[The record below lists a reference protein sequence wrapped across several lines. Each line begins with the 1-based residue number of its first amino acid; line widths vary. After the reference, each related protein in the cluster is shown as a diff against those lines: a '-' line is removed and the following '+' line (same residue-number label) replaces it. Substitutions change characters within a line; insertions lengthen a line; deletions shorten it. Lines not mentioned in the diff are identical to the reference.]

1 MSDQS
6 VEGIESFALA
16 PVLDLKAAT
25 PLKAALMERRGH
37 PLELDA
43 ADVQRLGGLCL
54 QVLLAAAAAW
64 RADGVTLRVG
74 PRSEAFIDALRL
86 FGGASAFSL
95 QPEGASL

>member
-1 MSDQS
+1 MSDEVS
-6 VEGIESFALA
+6 EPAESFALP
-16 PVLDLKAAT
+16 PVLDLKAAA
-25 PLKAALMERRGH
+25 PLKAALLERRGH

-64 RADGVTLRVG
+64 RSDNVSLRVG

-86 FGGASAFSL
+86 FGGESAFL
-95 QPEGASL
+95 FQPEGASL